1 MSTSIFVAT
10 EIRENGKWRFIEDVP
25 SNIKGAGYSTF
36 GALAGVKD
44 SFGSQVF
51 KPRGLPEDISSF
63 KVHFQSCWNHILKLY
78 NDDSE
83 TMCVIKH
90 EDGRVEYI
98 KPYDDRLKVVLGE
111 DEYNKMRKDGYDKT
125 RYSTLGMYQSGRD
138 IKEYY
143 THDAFVVGGIMEAI
157 PYKTLYSSVDEFA
170 KERYDDE
177 WDEEMQD
184 YGSWDIDFSCSDY
197 HSQSYLS
204 LADLLNADYTPYN
217 LKKYKMDK
225 EFYDAFINAGGVM
238 PADFSIKESAVGD
251 LIDCFRE
258 SMSPTITIMW
268 NRTDE
273 EIREL
278 PMHKGIEELKQIAAK
293 YNVSNDDIRI
303 IFAFD

>member
-51 KPRGLPEDISSF
+51 QPRGLPEDISNT
-63 KVHFQSCWNHILKLY
+63 KVHFRSSRAHCINLY
-78 NDDSE
+78 NSGSE
-83 TMCVIKH
+83 KMCVVKCT
-90 EDGRVEYI
+90 DGSIHYV
-98 KPYDDRLKVVLGE
+98 KPYDDGIKVELTE
-111 DEYNKMRKDGYDKT
+111 EEYHHMHKNGYDKT
-125 RYSTLGMYQSGRD
+125 RYSSLGMYQSGREV
-138 IKEYY
+138 KEYY
-143 THDAFVVGGIMEAI
+143 THDAYKVGGVFEDI
-157 PYKTLYSSVDEFA
+157 PYRMLYASVDEFL
-170 KERYDDE
+170 KDRYSDE

-238 PADFSIKESAVGD
+238 PADFSIKESSVGD